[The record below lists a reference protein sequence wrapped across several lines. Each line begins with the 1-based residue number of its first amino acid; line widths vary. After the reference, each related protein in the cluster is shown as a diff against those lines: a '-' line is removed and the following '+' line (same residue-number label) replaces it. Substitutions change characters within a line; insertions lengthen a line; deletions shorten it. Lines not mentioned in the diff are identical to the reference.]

1 MPASDQAPQTPS
13 PQREAQHPAPSPPAE
28 RPKPLHLALNSVFE
42 RVRSLKDGEV
52 ASYIPELALEN
63 PDQLGIALASVRG
76 TTHKMG
82 DSDTEFTIQSVSKPF
97 AFALALEQL
106 GLAEVTTH
114 VGLEPSGEPF
124 NAISLEEASG
134 RPLNPMINAGA
145 IVTTSLITGD
155 TAADKFEVI
164 SRGLS
169 AFAGRKLTVDEAVF
183 ESEVA
188 TGDRNRALAYLAKS
202 AGTLASSA
210 DVATRAYFRQCA
222 MRVNALDLAIMAAT
236 LAGGGVNPITR
247 ERVVSENVARWTMA
261 VMTSCGMYDAS
272 GEWLVRVGLPAKSGV
287 GGGIVA
293 LQPEQFGIGTFSPRL
308 NDRGNSVRG
317 VAMLEEL
324 SQRFGLHML
333 EHRAEPLSPIGEINR
348 AGDAADDDVSARLR
362 GDLKF
367 GDAEHVLS
375 ELLPEL
381 ESGGTL
387 TLDFGGVTRVG
398 APAARLFRWAEAGA
412 RATRAG
418 KPRLVLHDPEHVLG
432 D

>member
-1 MPASDQAPQTPS
+1 MPASEEATDTDQR
-13 PQREAQHPAPSPPAE
+13 REAQHPPGSTQAAD
-28 RPKPLHLALNSVFE
+28 RPRPLHTALDSVFE
-42 RVRSLKDGEV
+42 RVRALTDGEV
-52 ASYIPELALEN
+52 ASYIPELARED

-76 TTHKMG
+76 TTHEMG
-82 DSDTEFTIQSVSKPF
+82 DSAAEFTIQSVSKPF
-97 AFALALEQL
+97 VFALALEQL
-106 GLAEVTTH
+106 GLAAVSTH

-145 IVTTSLITGD
+145 IVTTSLITGN
-155 TAADKFEVI
+155 TADEKFDVI
-164 SRGLS
+164 SAGLA
-169 AFAGRKLTVDEAVF
+169 AFAGRDLAVDEAVF
-183 ESEVA
+183 ESEAA
-188 TGDRNRALAYLAKS
+188 TGDRNRALAYLARS
-202 AGTLASSA
+202 AGTLASTA
-210 DVATRAYFRQCA
+210 EVATRAYFRQCA
-222 MRVNALDLAIMAAT
+222 MRVNARDLAIMAAT
-236 LAGGGVNPITR
+236 LAAGGVNPITR
-247 ERVVSENVARWTMA
+247 QRVVSESVARWTSA

-293 LQPEQFGIGTFSPRL
+293 LQPERFGIGTFSPRL

-324 SQRFGLHML
+324 SERFGLHML
-333 EHRAEPLSPIGEINR
+333 EHRAEPLSPIGEVSR
-348 AGDAADDDVSARLR
+348 ASEAADADVSARLR

-381 ESGGTL
+381 ETGGVL
-387 TLDFGGVTRVG
+387 TLDFGGVTRVA

-412 RATRAG
+412 RPTDTG
-418 KPRLVLHDPEHVLG
+418 EPRLVLHDPEHVLG